1 MLDETLLAAMVMAV
15 VVRAVVAAVTETCNT
30 YIQELTQL
38 VSRLILERSNDY
50 FQKSSMFDRRIAFVV
65 LRE

>member
-1 MLDETLLAAMVMAV
+1 MAV